1 MILREERQ
9 TMRNKFDREMQ
20 ELNADVIKMG
30 EFIEITILKAMEA
43 LKTSDKALAK
53 EVAEN
58 DHKANE
64 LEYKIEKK
72 SLKILLTEQ
81 PVAKDLRTI
90 STALKM
96 ITDMER
102 ICDQAADIA
111 EIIMG
116 FEGNPAEESGL
127 LYDMADKCVKMVMKS
142 VESFVNH
149 DAALASAV
157 IDSDD
162 EVDRLFFEVRGKLI
176 EAIQSDSKKG
186 ELLLDYF
193 MIAKYLERI
202 GDHAQNIAEWVIF
215 NEKGTRKEKRIL

>member
-1 MILREERQ
+1 
-9 TMRNKFDREMQ
+9 MRNKFEREME

-30 EFIEITILKAMEA
+30 QFIEMTILKAMEA
-43 LKTSDKALAK
+43 LKTGDKVLAK
-53 EVAEN
+53 EVYEN
-58 DHKANE
+58 DYKANE
-64 LEYKIEKK
+64 LEYRIEKK

-102 ICDQAADIA
+102 ICDQGADIA

-116 FEGNPAEESGL
+116 FEGDAAEECEL
-127 LYDMADKCVKMVMKS
+127 LYEMADKCVKMVIKS
-142 VESFVNH
+142 IESFVNH
-149 DAALASAV
+149 DASLASAV

-162 EVDRLFFEVRGKLI
+162 EVDRLFLEVRGKLI
-176 EAIQSDSKKG
+176 EAIQSESKKG
-186 ELLLDYF
+186 ELFIDYF

-215 NEKGTRKEKRIL
+215 NENGVRKEKRIL

>member
-1 MILREERQ
+1 
-9 TMRNKFDREMQ
+9 MRNKFEREME

-30 EFIEITILKAMEA
+30 QFIEMTILKAMEA
-43 LKTSDKALAK
+43 LKTGDKVLAK
-53 EVAEN
+53 EVYEN
-58 DHKANE
+58 DYKANE
-64 LEYKIEKK
+64 LEYRIEKK

-102 ICDQAADIA
+102 ICDQGADIA

-116 FEGNPAEESGL
+116 FEGDVAEECGL
-127 LYDMADKCVKMVMKS
+127 LYEMADKCVKMVIKS
-142 VESFVNH
+142 IESFVSH
-149 DAALASAV
+149 DASLASAV

-162 EVDRLFFEVRGKLI
+162 EVDRLFLEVRGKLI
-176 EAIQSDSKKG
+176 EAIQSESKKG
-186 ELLLDYF
+186 ELFIDYF

-215 NEKGTRKEKRIL
+215 NENGVRKEKRIL

>member
-1 MILREERQ
+1 MDGL
-9 TMRNKFDREMQ
+9 NK
-20 ELNADVIKMG
+20 DVIKMG
-30 EFIEITILKAMEA
+30 EFIETTILKAMEA
-43 LKTSDKALAK
+43 LKTNNKVLAR
-53 EVAEN
+53 EVYEN
-58 DHKANE
+58 DYQANQ

-72 SLKILLTEQ
+72 SLRILLTEQ
-81 PVAKDLRTI
+81 PVARDLRTI

-102 ICDQAADIA
+102 ICDQSADIG

-116 FEGNPAEESGL
+116 FEGDTSEGSEL
-127 LYDMADKCVKMVMKS
+127 LYEMADKCVKMVIKS
-142 VESFVNH
+142 IESFVNH

-162 EVDRLFFEVRGKLI
+162 EVDRLFLEIRTKLI
-176 EAIQSDSKKG
+176 EAIQSDSKNG
-186 ELLLDYF
+186 ELLIDYF

-215 NEKGTRKEKRIL
+215 NVTGIRKQKRIL

>member
-1 MILREERQ
+1 
-9 TMRNKFDREMQ
+9 MRNKFEREME

-30 EFIEITILKAMEA
+30 QFIEMTILKAMEA
-43 LKTSDKALAK
+43 LKTGDKVLAK
-53 EVAEN
+53 EVYEN
-58 DHKANE
+58 DYKANE
-64 LEYKIEKK
+64 LEYRIEKK

-102 ICDQAADIA
+102 ICDQGADIA

-116 FEGNPAEESGL
+116 FEGDAAEECGL
-127 LYDMADKCVKMVMKS
+127 LYEMADKCVKMVIKS
-142 VESFVNH
+142 IESFVNH
-149 DAALASAV
+149 DASLASAV

-162 EVDRLFFEVRGKLI
+162 EVDRLFLEVRGKLI
-176 EAIQSDSKKG
+176 EAIQSESKKG
-186 ELLLDYF
+186 ELFIDYF

-215 NEKGTRKEKRIL
+215 NENGVRKEKRIL